1 MRAQG
6 LSVSLDDFGTGHASL
21 TNLLSLPVDEVKV
34 DQSFVSRLA
43 DDADSRAI
51 TSSILDLA
59 TKMRISTVSEGIET
73 AEQLAFVRDNG
84 STHGQGYLLGHPMS
98 AADATALVRVGRID
112 IDSLMMSRQVSRPA

>member
-6 LSVSLDDFGTGHASL
+6 LSISLDDFGTGHASL

-34 DQSFVSRLA
+34 DRSFVNGLA

-51 TSSILDLA
+51 TSSILSLA
-59 TKMRISTVSEGIET
+59 RKMEISTVSEGIET

-84 STHGQGYLLGHPMS
+84 STHGQGFLLGHPMS
-98 AADATALVRVGRID
+98 AEEATALGGIGRID
-112 IDSLMMSRQVSRPA
+112 VESLMGSRQAV